1 MARPIRPW
9 FRFYVEAFPDRKIR
23 RLKPAQRWVWVA
35 VLGAARESHEPGKLY
50 VAPGLPM
57 TRGELADYAAV
68 TEREIDAALRA
79 MIALSMVTVEDTSGL
94 IEVTNW
100 DKRQF
105 ESDNVTER
113 TRDHRER
120 SREQDR
126 NVPKNVPGNTPERTR
141 AFATETE
148 AETEAETDNTSGVGR
163 TKRATQLPGDWEPN
177 DAHRELAVE
186 RRADLGDEVDKF
198 RDWAAGNGA
207 TKKDW
212 DATFRNWL
220 RNARPTQRPASST
233 PARPHV
239 SLIEAAPP
247 GLTDEEY
254 FEWEAAQ
261 RRRRQ
266 A

>member
-1 MARPIRPW
+1 MARPVRPW

-57 TRGELADYAAV
+57 TRRELADYAAV
-68 TEREIDAALRA
+68 SDRELESALKA
-79 MIALSMVTVEDTSGL
+79 MSELSMITLTDAL
-94 IEVTNW
+94 ITVTNW

-126 NVPKNVPGNTPERTR
+126 NVPGNTPERTR

-148 AETEAETDNTSGVGR
+148 TETETEEEQGGEPPAAR
-163 TKRATQLPGDWEPN
+163 KRAHQLPDDFAPN
-177 DAHRELAVE
+177 ETNRRIAAE
-186 RRADLGDEVDKF
+186 RRVDIDAALVQFADHHCAKGTTF
-198 RDWAAGNGA
+198 
-207 TKKDW
+207 KDW
-212 DATFRNWL
+212 HLAFNTWL
-220 RNARPTQRPASST
+220 RRERPTLTTPPPTRLPHASE
-233 PARPHV
+233 
-239 SLIEAAPP
+239 IESPP
-247 GLTDEEY
+247 DGLSDEEY
-254 FEWEAAQ
+254 LDWHAEQQ
-261 RRRRQ
+261 RKRAVR
-266 A
+266 